1 VKYVLIMWVCSFLQ
15 GNACM
20 APIQHSTT
28 FNSWYECSRT
38 AHLQS
43 VKILGKMGYKYVN
56 DYKVGLKYT
65 CKPVQTY

>member
-1 VKYVLIMWVCSFLQ
+1 MD
-15 GNACM
+15 
-20 APIQHSTT
+20 PIQYSTIYS
-28 FNSWYECSRT
+28 SWYECSRE